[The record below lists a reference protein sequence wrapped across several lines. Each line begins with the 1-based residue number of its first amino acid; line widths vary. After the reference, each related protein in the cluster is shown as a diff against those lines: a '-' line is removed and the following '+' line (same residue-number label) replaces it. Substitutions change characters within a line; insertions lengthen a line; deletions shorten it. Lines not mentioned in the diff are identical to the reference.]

1 MNQADINQLSKRET
15 EVLHLIVQGLSS
27 KQIAEQMQVQ
37 HETIRTY
44 RKRIY
49 AKLQVHSLVEL
60 MHLYNNHSNH

>member
-15 EVLHLIVQGLSS
+15 EVLQLIVQGYTS

-49 AKLQVHSLVEL
+49 AKLHVHNLVEL
-60 MHLYNNHSNH
+60 MHLHNNHSNH